1 LGWAVARVYEEAG
14 VSGWRLL
21 IPGYRVSG
29 VTIGSIFKDYLMI
42 FILNKRIPTQRFRV
56 SIGHQRS

>member
-1 LGWAVARVYEEAG
+1 MAWAVARVNEEAG

-21 IPGYRVSG
+21 IPGYRVSE

-42 FILNKRIPTQRFRV
+42 FILN
-56 SIGHQRS
+56 